1 MLPTAGGLRKKFR
14 SMDCCQAEL
23 ASLGQRACQS
33 TICPNWINPYK
44 IPSLRRLNMLPWRT
58 ARPDGTH
65 GTRLAAE
72 SIWAGDSTHFQ
83 GDKMR
88 TVRAQRASPHPLAR
102 HARAGSMVGLE
113 LSAGLMK
120 ARADTFS
127 LYLKIKRSHRYLSDP
142 RFRQYRTLLQAH
154 AEELV
159 AASHGLDV
167 QLRHLRGNG
176 AGSVELGMN
185 VHSSNE
191 DDVEYVTPEDLLAQ
205 LRVDN
210 QILVGSLRSAQAL
223 CQGSGDI
230 VTESLIDVWIDEARR
245 RAAVLMDATWGD

>member
-1 MLPTAGGLRKKFR
+1 
-14 SMDCCQAEL
+14 
-23 ASLGQRACQS
+23 
-33 TICPNWINPYK
+33 
-44 IPSLRRLNMLPWRT
+44 
-58 ARPDGTH
+58 
-65 GTRLAAE
+65 
-72 SIWAGDSTHFQ
+72 
-83 GDKMR
+83 MR
-88 TVRAQRASPHPLAR
+88 TVRAQRASPGPLAR
-102 HARAGSMVGLE
+102 HAHSGSMVNVE
-113 LSAGLMK
+113 LSAGLMN
-120 ARADTFS
+120 ARAHTFS
-127 LYLKIKRSHRYLSDP
+127 LYLKIKRSHRYISDP

-159 AASHGLDV
+159 AASHALDA

-185 VHSSNE
+185 VHSPNE